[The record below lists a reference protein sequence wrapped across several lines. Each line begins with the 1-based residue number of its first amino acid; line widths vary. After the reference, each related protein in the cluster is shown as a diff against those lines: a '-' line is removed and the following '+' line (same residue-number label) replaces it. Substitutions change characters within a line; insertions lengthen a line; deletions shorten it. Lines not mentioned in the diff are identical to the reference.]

1 MDISQNIKTFIWPIY
16 RTINMINHKYRLFQK
31 YTENDFTKEIGNWW
45 INIKEAESVFWDESV
60 FNVDGITNYD
70 FFTYEYRRLCR

>member
-1 MDISQNIKTFIWPIY
+1 
-16 RTINMINHKYRLFQK
+16 MINHKYRLFQK

-45 INIKEAESVFWDESV
+45 INIKEVESVFWDESV

-70 FFTYEYRRLCR
+70 FLVLNTVDYAVNNYTSKKFTLPQCQLVLWY